1 MIKYSL
7 LLFLIIIVS
16 ISVHGANF
24 SWYFGKNGNGKEWIV
39 SRNLEKIYE
48 DDGLYLHGVASSGIE
63 ITLKNSL
70 DANKYKFF
78 YYEIKKFQQFL
89 K

>member
-1 MIKYSL
+1 MPTKLQMKQFFVSL

-39 SRNLEKIYE
+39 SRNLE
-48 DDGLYLHGVASSGIE
+48 HGITYDELKQIE
-63 ITLKNSL
+63 EELKKL
-70 DANKYKFF
+70 
-78 YYEIKKFQQFL
+78 
-89 K
+89 